1 MRLRRP
7 IAIAVIT
14 GAFVLGGAS
23 SASAFDCFNTQKA
36 AGSGGTVGT
45 YDVATDTFTES
56 GAPGNPVFVEIVF
69 PDGSSNFLFIH
80 AAGEANGYV
89 VPGAKDCD
97 GKGLDNFESCMG
109 G

>member
-1 MRLRRP
+1 MRLRRLT
-7 IAIAVIT
+7 AIAVVT

-23 SASAFDCFNTQKA
+23 SAAAVDCFNTQKA

-45 YDVATDTFTES
+45 YDVATDVFTPS
-56 GAPGNPVFVEIVF
+56 DAPGNPVFVEIVF

-80 AAGEANGYV
+80 AASEVNGYV

-97 GKGLDNFESCMG
+97 GKGLDNFESCFG
-109 G
+109 